1 MQIGAGEGRDGDD
14 ECFVGFMNGI
24 SNSEGYGGLIGS
36 SGARPCGRNPSTY
49 RRTCRTLCRTILSR
63 HSSHEEGT
71 DRRIHDRILD
81 RSSRPSFR
89 DRRNHPGAGRD
100 RTAQGPARVG
110 RTRRGTRPYP
120 APAPASGRIDR
131 RG

>member
-1 MQIGAGEGRDGDD
+1 MQFYTGEGRDGG
-14 ECFVGFMNGI
+14 VGFMNGI

-49 RRTCRTLCRTILSR
+49 RRTCRTLCRHMIPYYRSDPG
-63 HSSHEEGT
+63 EGT
-71 DRRIHDRILD
+71 DRRILDRILD

-100 RTAQGPARVG
+100 RTAQAPARVG

-120 APAPASGRIDR
+120 APAPASDCRIDR

>member
-1 MQIGAGEGRDGDD
+1 MTIES
-14 ECFVGFMNGI
+14 FV

-49 RRTCRTLCRTILSR
+49 RRTCRTYRILFRRMIPSR
-63 HSSHEEGT
+63 RSDPGEGT
-71 DRRIHDRILD
+71 FRRILDRIRD

-120 APAPASGRIDR
+120 APALVGRIGR